1 MHPSIPSSLSNGNEG
16 GIEDNQPTNQPTQTS
31 FRFDPNPPLPHT
43 MRAPTI
49 LCWYTSTF
57 LSFHLTSAAPGG
69 RGRGREGVAV
79 AIDFGAVT
87 EKFPLPDAS
96 QQQQQQQ
103 QQVVA
108 TTAKTLQREQKIS
121 KSQRSEP
128 VRLWIDDFG
137 NIEAVPIVSKAG
149 LDDSSSSSSTEK
161 PAPATAPIRGSGSAS
176 ASTGINQ
183 QPPPS
188 QPPNPQKENHH
199 LAPPAPAPAPR
210 QQRQLQDFRTK
221 AAITNWKWP
230 SNFSSEL
237 SGILYF
243 VFGGILLLGGLITL
257 LLSLS
262 TRRRNIRIL
271 GMGHRRGRSRFSL

>member
-1 MHPSIPSSLSNGNEG
+1 MHPSIPSSLSNGIEG
-16 GIEDNQPTNQPTQTS
+16 GIEDNPTNQPTQTS
-31 FRFDPNPPLPHT
+31 FRFDPNPPLTT

-69 RGRGREGVAV
+69 RGGGREGEGVAV

-96 QQQQQQQ
+96 QQQQQQ
-103 QQVVA
+103 VVA
-108 TTAKTLQREQKIS
+108 AKTLQREQKIS
-121 KSQRSEP
+121 KSERPEP

-137 NIEAVPIVSKAG
+137 NIEAVPIVSKDG
-149 LDDSSSSSSTEK
+149 LDDDEESSSSLSSSSPTEK
-161 PAPATAPIRGSGSAS
+161 SAPGSS
-176 ASTGINQ
+176 GINQ

-188 QPPNPQKENHH
+188 QPPNPQKKTHN
-199 LAPPAPAPAPR
+199 LAPPAPAPR

-221 AAITNWKWP
+221 AAMINWKWP

-237 SGILYF
+237 SGLLYF

-257 LLSLS
+257 VLSLS

>member
-1 MHPSIPSSLSNGNEG
+1 
-16 GIEDNQPTNQPTQTS
+16 
-31 FRFDPNPPLPHT
+31 

-49 LCWYTSTF
+49 LCWYISTF

-96 QQQQQQQ
+96 QQQQQQK
-103 QQVVA
+103 QQVVE
-108 TTAKTLQREQKIS
+108 AKTTLQREQKIS

-137 NIEAVPIVSKAG
+137 NIEAVPVASKAG
-149 LDDSSSSSSTEK
+149 LDDDDDSSSSSSSTENS
-161 PAPATAPIRGSGSAS
+161 APGSS
-176 ASTGINQ
+176 GIKQ

-188 QPPNPQKENHH
+188 QPPNPPKNHH
-199 LAPPAPAPAPR
+199 LAPPAPR
-210 QQRQLQDFRTK
+210 QQRQLQDTTTK
-221 AAITNWKWP
+221 AAIINWKWP
-230 SNFSSEL
+230 STFSEL

-257 LLSLS
+257 ALSLS

>member
-1 MHPSIPSSLSNGNEG
+1 MHPSIPSTLSNGNEG
-16 GIEDNQPTNQPTQTS
+16 GIEDNQPTNQPTHPA
-31 FRFDPNPPLPHT
+31 FDLIPNPPLTT
-43 MRAPTI
+43 MRAHTI

-69 RGRGREGVAV
+69 RGGGREGVAV

-96 QQQQQQQ
+96 QQQQ
-103 QQVVA
+103 VVA
-108 TTAKTLQREQKIS
+108 AAKTLSREQKIS
-121 KSQRSEP
+121 KSQRPEP

-149 LDDSSSSSSTEK
+149 VDDDDDSSSSSSSSSSSTEK
-161 PAPATAPIRGSGSAS
+161 SAPGSS
-176 ASTGINQ
+176 GIKQ

-188 QPPNPQKENHH
+188 QPPNPQKKNHH
-199 LAPPAPAPAPR
+199 LAPPAPAPR
-210 QQRQLQDFRTK
+210 QQRQLRQLQDRR
-221 AAITNWKWP
+221 AIINWKWP

-243 VFGGILLLGGLITL
+243 VFGSLLLLGGLITL
-257 LLSLS
+257 ALSLS

>member
-1 MHPSIPSSLSNGNEG
+1 MHPSIPSSLSNGTRG
-16 GIEDNQPTNQPTQTS
+16 RYRRQTNQPTNPDS
-31 FRFDPNPPLPHT
+31 FGFDPNPPLTT

-69 RGRGREGVAV
+69 RGGREGGVAV
-79 AIDFGAVT
+79 AIDFGTVT

-108 TTAKTLQREQKIS
+108 AKTLQREQKIS
-121 KSQRSEP
+121 KSQRPEP

-149 LDDSSSSSSTEK
+149 LDDDDSSSSSTD
-161 PAPATAPIRGSGSAS
+161 
-176 ASTGINQ
+176 GIN

-188 QPPNPQKENHH
+188 QPPNPQKNLH
-199 LAPPAPAPAPR
+199 LATPAPAPAPAPR
-210 QQRQLQDFRTK
+210 QQRQLQDFRTTK
-221 AAITNWKWP
+221 GAIINWKWP

-257 LLSLS
+257 ALSLS

>member
-1 MHPSIPSSLSNGNEG
+1 
-16 GIEDNQPTNQPTQTS
+16 
-31 FRFDPNPPLPHT
+31 

-69 RGRGREGVAV
+69 RGRGREGGVAV
-79 AIDFGAVT
+79 AIDFGTVT

-96 QQQQQQQ
+96 QQQKQQ
-103 QQVVA
+103 QQVVE
-108 TTAKTLQREQKIS
+108 AKTTLQREQKIS
-121 KSQRSEP
+121 KSQRPEP

-137 NIEAVPIVSKAG
+137 NIEAVPIVEKAG
-149 LDDSSSSSSTEK
+149 LDDDDDSSTSSSTENS
-161 PAPATAPIRGSGSAS
+161 APGSS
-176 ASTGINQ
+176 GINQ
-183 QPPPS
+183 QQPPS
-188 QPPNPQKENHH
+188 QPPNPQKKNHH

-210 QQRQLQDFRTK
+210 QQRQLQDKRTER
-221 AAITNWKWP
+221 ALINWKWP
-230 SNFSSEL
+230 STFSEL

-257 LLSLS
+257 ALSLS

>member
-1 MHPSIPSSLSNGNEG
+1 
-16 GIEDNQPTNQPTQTS
+16 
-31 FRFDPNPPLPHT
+31 
-43 MRAPTI
+43 MRAPTII

-69 RGRGREGVAV
+69 RGGRGREGVAV

-103 QQVVA
+103 QVVVA
-108 TTAKTLQREQKIS
+108 AKTLQREQKIS
-121 KSQRSEP
+121 KSQRPEP

-149 LDDSSSSSSTEK
+149 LDDDDSSSSSTEK
-161 PAPATAPIRGSGSAS
+161 SAPVRDGSATASSA
-176 ASTGINQ
+176 INQ
-183 QPPPS
+183 HPPPS
-188 QPPNPQKENHH
+188 QPPNPQKKNHH
-199 LAPPAPAPAPR
+199 LATPAPAPR
-210 QQRQLQDFRTK
+210 QQRQQRQLQDSRTTER
-221 AAITNWKWP
+221 AIINWKWP

>member
-1 MHPSIPSSLSNGNEG
+1 MHPSIPSSLSNVNEG
-16 GIEDNQPTNQPTQTS
+16 GIEANQPTNQPKQA
-31 FRFDPNPPLPHT
+31 FDLIPNPPLTT

-49 LCWYTSTF
+49 LYWYTSTF
-57 LSFHLTSAAPGG
+57 LLSFHLTSAAPGG
-69 RGRGREGVAV
+69 RGGGVAV

-103 QQVVA
+103 QVVA
-108 TTAKTLQREQKIS
+108 TTKTLQREQKIS
-121 KSQRSEP
+121 KSQRPEP

-149 LDDSSSSSSTEK
+149 LDDDDDSSSSSSTEK
-161 PAPATAPIRGSGSAS
+161 SAPGSS
-176 ASTGINQ
+176 GINQ

-188 QPPNPQKENHH
+188 QPPNPQKKNLH
-199 LAPPAPAPAPR
+199 LAPPAPAPR
-210 QQRQLQDFRTK
+210 QHQQRQLQDFRTEEGS
-221 AAITNWKWP
+221 IINWKWP

-243 VFGGILLLGGLITL
+243 VFGGILISGGLITL
-257 LLSLS
+257 ALSLS

>member
-1 MHPSIPSSLSNGNEG
+1 
-16 GIEDNQPTNQPTQTS
+16 
-31 FRFDPNPPLPHT
+31 
-43 MRAPTI
+43 MRPPTI

-69 RGRGREGVAV
+69 REGEGVAV

-87 EKFPLPDAS
+87 EKYPLPDAS
-96 QQQQQQQ
+96 QQQQ

-108 TTAKTLQREQKIS
+108 TTAKTLQREQKSS
-121 KSQRSEP
+121 KSQRLEP

-137 NIEAVPIVSKAG
+137 NIEAVPVVSKTG
-149 LDDSSSSSSTEK
+149 LDDDESSSSSSTEK
-161 PAPATAPIRGSGSAS
+161 SAPGSSG
-176 ASTGINQ
+176 TKQ

-188 QPPNPQKENHH
+188 QPPNPQKKNHH
-199 LAPPAPAPAPR
+199 LATPAPAPR
-210 QQRQLQDFRTK
+210 QQRQLQDFRTEE
-221 AAITNWKWP
+221 AAIINWKWP

-257 LLSLS
+257 ALSLS

>member
-1 MHPSIPSSLSNGNEG
+1 MHPSIPSSLSNRNEG
-16 GIEDNQPTNQPTQTS
+16 GIEDNQPTQTS
-31 FRFDPNPPLPHT
+31 FRFDPTPPLTT

-69 RGRGREGVAV
+69 RGGREGGVAV

-103 QQVVA
+103 VVA
-108 TTAKTLQREQKIS
+108 AKTLQREQKIS
-121 KSQRSEP
+121 KSQRPEP

-137 NIEAVPIVSKAG
+137 NIEAVPVVSKAG
-149 LDDSSSSSSTEK
+149 LDDDSSSSSSSSSSTEK
-161 PAPATAPIRGSGSAS
+161 SAPGSS
-176 ASTGINQ
+176 GIKQ
-183 QPPPS
+183 PPPPS
-188 QPPNPQKENHH
+188 QPPNPQKKNHH
-199 LAPPAPAPAPR
+199 LAPPAPAPAPAPR
-210 QQRQLQDFRTK
+210 QQRQRQQQRQLQDFRTTER
-221 AAITNWKWP
+221 AIINWKWP
-230 SNFSSEL
+230 STFSGL

-243 VFGGILLLGGLITL
+243 VFGSILLLGGLITL
-257 LLSLS
+257 ALSLS

>member
-1 MHPSIPSSLSNGNEG
+1 MRS
-16 GIEDNQPTNQPTQTS
+16 PTI
-31 FRFDPNPPLPHT
+31 
-43 MRAPTI
+43 I

-57 LSFHLTSAAPGG
+57 LSLHLTSAAPG
-69 RGRGREGVAV
+69 GREGVAV

-96 QQQQQQQ
+96 QQQQ
-103 QQVVA
+103 VVA
-108 TTAKTLQREQKIS
+108 TTKTLQREQKIS
-121 KSQRSEP
+121 KSQPPEP

-137 NIEAVPIVSKAG
+137 NIEAVPIVEKAG
-149 LDDSSSSSSTEK
+149 LDDDDSSSSSSSTEK
-161 PAPATAPIRGSGSAS
+161 SAPGSSN
-176 ASTGINQ
+176 INQQ

-188 QPPNPQKENHH
+188 QPPNPQKKNHH
-199 LAPPAPAPAPR
+199 LAPPAPAPAPAPAPR
-210 QQRQLQDFRTK
+210 QQQQQRQQQRQLQDRTTER
-221 AAITNWKWP
+221 ALINWKWP

-243 VFGGILLLGGLITL
+243 TFGGILLLGGLITL
-257 LLSLS
+257 ALGLS

>member
-1 MHPSIPSSLSNGNEG
+1 
-16 GIEDNQPTNQPTQTS
+16 
-31 FRFDPNPPLPHT
+31 

-49 LCWYTSTF
+49 LCWYTSSF

-69 RGRGREGVAV
+69 RGGREGVAV

-96 QQQQQQQ
+96 QQQQQKQ

-108 TTAKTLQREQKIS
+108 AKTLQRELKIS
-121 KSQRSEP
+121 NSQRPEP

-137 NIEAVPIVSKAG
+137 NIEAVPIVSKDG
-149 LDDSSSSSSTEK
+149 LDDDDSSSSSSSSSTEK
-161 PAPATAPIRGSGSAS
+161 SAPDSSG
-176 ASTGINQ
+176 IK

-188 QPPNPQKENHH
+188 QPPNPQKKNHH
-199 LAPPAPAPAPR
+199 PATPAPR
-210 QQRQLQDFRTK
+210 QQQQRQQRQLPDFRTK
-221 AAITNWKWP
+221 ASIITWKWP
-230 SNFSSEL
+230 SNFSGVT
-237 SGILYF
+237 GILYF

-257 LLSLS
+257 ALSLS

>member
-1 MHPSIPSSLSNGNEG
+1 
-16 GIEDNQPTNQPTQTS
+16 
-31 FRFDPNPPLPHT
+31 
-43 MRAPTI
+43 MRSPTI

-69 RGRGREGVAV
+69 RGGGRGGVAV

-96 QQQQQQQ
+96 QQQQQQ
-103 QQVVA
+103 VVA
-108 TTAKTLQREQKIS
+108 DKTLQREQKIS
-121 KSQRSEP
+121 KSERPEP

-137 NIEAVPIVSKAG
+137 NIEAVPIVSKDG
-149 LDDSSSSSSTEK
+149 LDDDDESSSSFSSSTEK
-161 PAPATAPIRGSGSAS
+161 SAPGSSD
-176 ASTGINQ
+176 INPP
-183 QPPPS
+183 PPPS
-188 QPPNPQKENHH
+188 QPLNPQKKNHN

-210 QQRQLQDFRTK
+210 QQRQLQDRTTK
-221 AAITNWKWP
+221 AAIINWKWP
-230 SNFSSEL
+230 STFSEL
-237 SGILYF
+237 SGLLYF

>member
-1 MHPSIPSSLSNGNEG
+1 
-16 GIEDNQPTNQPTQTS
+16 
-31 FRFDPNPPLPHT
+31 

-69 RGRGREGVAV
+69 KGRGRGGEGVAV

-103 QQVVA
+103 VVVA
-108 TTAKTLQREQKIS
+108 ATTLQREQKIS
-121 KSQRSEP
+121 KSQRPEP

-137 NIEAVPIVSKAG
+137 NIEAVPIVSKDG
-149 LDDSSSSSSTEK
+149 LDDDDSSSSSLSSSSSSTDDIK
-161 PAPATAPIRGSGSAS
+161 
-176 ASTGINQ
+176 
-183 QPPPS
+183 PPPS
-188 QPPNPQKENHH
+188 QPPNPQKKNHH

-210 QQRQLQDFRTK
+210 QQRQLQDRTTSG
-221 AAITNWKWP
+221 AIINWKWP
-230 SNFSSEL
+230 STFTGVT
-237 SGILYF
+237 GILYF

-257 LLSLS
+257 ALSLS

>member
-1 MHPSIPSSLSNGNEG
+1 
-16 GIEDNQPTNQPTQTS
+16 
-31 FRFDPNPPLPHT
+31 

-69 RGRGREGVAV
+69 REGVAV

-96 QQQQQQQ
+96 QPQ

-108 TTAKTLQREQKIS
+108 AKTLQREQKIS

-137 NIEAVPIVSKAG
+137 NIEAVPVVSKAG
-149 LDDSSSSSSTEK
+149 LDDEESSSSPTEK
-161 PAPATAPIRGSGSAS
+161 SAPVRG
-176 ASTGINQ
+176 STGINQ
-183 QPPPS
+183 QPPPT
-188 QPPNPQKENHH
+188 QPPNPQKKNHH
-199 LAPPAPAPAPR
+199 LAPPAPAPAPAPR
-210 QQRQLQDFRTK
+210 QQRQRQLQDRTTER
-221 AAITNWKWP
+221 AITNWKWP
-230 SNFSSEL
+230 SNFS
-237 SGILYF
+237 GILYF
-243 VFGGILLLGGLITL
+243 VFGSILLLGGLITL
-257 LLSLS
+257 ALSLS

>member
-1 MHPSIPSSLSNGNEG
+1 
-16 GIEDNQPTNQPTQTS
+16 
-31 FRFDPNPPLPHT
+31 

-57 LSFHLTSAAPGG
+57 LSFHLTSAAPGAKGG
-69 RGRGREGVAV
+69 RGEGVAV

-96 QQQQQQQ
+96 QQQQ
-103 QQVVA
+103 VVE
-108 TTAKTLQREQKIS
+108 AKTTLQREQKIS
-121 KSQRSEP
+121 KSQRPEA

-149 LDDSSSSSSTEK
+149 LDDDDSSSSSSSSTD
-161 PAPATAPIRGSGSAS
+161 
-176 ASTGINQ
+176 GIK

-188 QPPNPQKENHH
+188 QPPNPQKKNHH
-199 LAPPAPAPAPR
+199 LAPPAPR
-210 QQRQLQDFRTK
+210 QLRQLQDFTTK
-221 AAITNWKWP
+221 GAIMHWKWP

-243 VFGGILLLGGLITL
+243 VFGGVLLLGGLITL

>member
-1 MHPSIPSSLSNGNEG
+1 
-16 GIEDNQPTNQPTQTS
+16 
-31 FRFDPNPPLPHT
+31 
-43 MRAPTI
+43 MRAPTII

-69 RGRGREGVAV
+69 RGGREGVAV
-79 AIDFGAVT
+79 AIDFGTVT

-103 QQVVA
+103 VV

-121 KSQRSEP
+121 KSQRPEP

-137 NIEAVPIVSKAG
+137 NIEAVPIVSKDG
-149 LDDSSSSSSTEK
+149 LDDDDSSSSSTEK
-161 PAPATAPIRGSGSAS
+161 SAPGTS
-176 ASTGINQ
+176 GINQ

-188 QPPNPQKENHH
+188 QPPNPPKNHH
-199 LAPPAPAPAPR
+199 LAPPAPR
-210 QQRQLQDFRTK
+210 QLRQLQDFRPK
-221 AAITNWKWP
+221 AAIINWKWP
-230 SNFSSEL
+230 STFSEL

-243 VFGGILLLGGLITL
+243 VFGGVLLLGGLITL

>member
-1 MHPSIPSSLSNGNEG
+1 
-16 GIEDNQPTNQPTQTS
+16 
-31 FRFDPNPPLPHT
+31 

-69 RGRGREGVAV
+69 RGREGEGVAV

-103 QQVVA
+103 QVVA
-108 TTAKTLQREQKIS
+108 TAAKTLQREQKIS
-121 KSQRSEP
+121 KSQRPEP

-137 NIEAVPIVSKAG
+137 NIEAVPVVSKAG
-149 LDDSSSSSSTEK
+149 LDDDNDSSSSSSTENS
-161 PAPATAPIRGSGSAS
+161 APGSS
-176 ASTGINQ
+176 GIKQ

-188 QPPNPQKENHH
+188 QPPNPQKKNHH
-199 LAPPAPAPAPR
+199 LAPPAPR
-210 QQRQLQDFRTK
+210 QQRQHQQRQLQDFRTER
-221 AAITNWKWP
+221 ALINWKWP

-257 LLSLS
+257 ALSLS

>member
-1 MHPSIPSSLSNGNEG
+1 
-16 GIEDNQPTNQPTQTS
+16 
-31 FRFDPNPPLPHT
+31 

-69 RGRGREGVAV
+69 KGRGREEGVAV

-87 EKFPLPDAS
+87 EKFPSLPQQNPDAS
-96 QQQQQQQ
+96 QQQQQ
-103 QQVVA
+103 VVA
-108 TTAKTLQREQKIS
+108 AKTLAREQKIS
-121 KSQRSEP
+121 KSQPPEP

-137 NIEAVPIVSKAG
+137 NIEAVPVVEKAG
-149 LDDSSSSSSTEK
+149 LDDDDDDDSSSFTD
-161 PAPATAPIRGSGSAS
+161 
-176 ASTGINQ
+176 GIK

-188 QPPNPQKENHH
+188 HPPNPQKKNHH
-199 LAPPAPAPAPR
+199 LAPPA
-210 QQRQLQDFRTK
+210 QRQLRQQLQDLRTD
-221 AAITNWKWP
+221 ATIINWKWP

-243 VFGGILLLGGLITL
+243 VFGGIFLLGGLITL
-257 LLSLS
+257 VLSLS

>member
-1 MHPSIPSSLSNGNEG
+1 
-16 GIEDNQPTNQPTQTS
+16 
-31 FRFDPNPPLPHT
+31 

-69 RGRGREGVAV
+69 RGRGREEGVAV

-96 QQQQQQQ
+96 QQQQQEQE
-103 QQVVA
+103 VVA
-108 TTAKTLQREQKIS
+108 ITAKTLQREQKIS
-121 KSQRSEP
+121 KSQRPEP

-149 LDDSSSSSSTEK
+149 LDDDSSSSSSSSSPTEK
-161 PAPATAPIRGSGSAS
+161 SAPGSS
-176 ASTGINQ
+176 GIKQQ
-183 QPPPS
+183 QPPPT
-188 QPPNPQKENHH
+188 QPPNPQKKNHH

-210 QQRQLQDFRTK
+210 QQQQRQLRQLQDFRTSG
-221 AAITNWKWP
+221 AIINWKWP

-243 VFGGILLLGGLITL
+243 TFGGILLLGGLITL
-257 LLSLS
+257 ALSLS

>member
-1 MHPSIPSSLSNGNEG
+1 
-16 GIEDNQPTNQPTQTS
+16 
-31 FRFDPNPPLPHT
+31 
-43 MRAPTI
+43 MRPPTI

-69 RGRGREGVAV
+69 RGRGEGEGVAV

-96 QQQQQQQ
+96 QQQKQQ
-103 QQVVA
+103 QQVVE
-108 TTAKTLQREQKIS
+108 AKTTLQREQKIS
-121 KSQRSEP
+121 KSQPPEP

-137 NIEAVPIVSKAG
+137 NIEAVPISEKAG
-149 LDDSSSSSSTEK
+149 LDDDDESSSSSSSSTEK
-161 PAPATAPIRGSGSAS
+161 SAPGSSD
-176 ASTGINQ
+176 IKQ

-188 QPPNPQKENHH
+188 QPPNPQKKNHH
-199 LAPPAPAPAPR
+199 LAPPAPAPAPAQR
-210 QQRQLQDFRTK
+210 QQRQLQDFRTER
-221 AAITNWKWP
+221 AIINWKWP
-230 SNFSSEL
+230 STL

-243 VFGGILLLGGLITL
+243 VFGGILLLAGLITL
-257 LLSLS
+257 ALSLS

>member
-16 GIEDNQPTNQPTQTS
+16 GIEDKPTNQPTQTS
-31 FRFDPNPPLPHT
+31 FRFDPNPPLTT

-69 RGRGREGVAV
+69 RGGGREGVAV

-96 QQQQQQQ
+96 QQQQQ
-103 QQVVA
+103 VVA
-108 TTAKTLQREQKIS
+108 AKTLQREQKIS
-121 KSQRSEP
+121 KSQRPEP

-137 NIEAVPIVSKAG
+137 NIEAVPVVSKAG
-149 LDDSSSSSSTEK
+149 LDDDDSSLSSSSSSTEK
-161 PAPATAPIRGSGSAS
+161 SAPGSSD
-176 ASTGINQ
+176 IK
-183 QPPPS
+183 QPPPPS
-188 QPPNPQKENHH
+188 HPPNPQKKNHH
-199 LAPPAPAPAPR
+199 PAPPAPAPR
-210 QQRQLQDFRTK
+210 KLRQLQDRTER
-221 AAITNWKWP
+221 AIINWKWP

-237 SGILYF
+237 SGLLYF
-243 VFGGILLLGGLITL
+243 VFGGVLLLGGLITL
-257 LLSLS
+257 ALSLS

>member
-1 MHPSIPSSLSNGNEG
+1 
-16 GIEDNQPTNQPTQTS
+16 
-31 FRFDPNPPLPHT
+31 

-69 RGRGREGVAV
+69 KGRGREGEGVAV
-79 AIDFGAVT
+79 AIDFGTVT

-96 QQQQQQQ
+96 QQQQQQE
-103 QQVVA
+103 VVA
-108 TTAKTLQREQKIS
+108 AKTLQREQKIS
-121 KSQRSEP
+121 KAQRPEP

-149 LDDSSSSSSTEK
+149 LDDESSSSSSSSSPTEK
-161 PAPATAPIRGSGSAS
+161 SAPGSS
-176 ASTGINQ
+176 GIKQ
-183 QPPPS
+183 QPPS
-188 QPPNPQKENHH
+188 SHPPNPQKKNHH
-199 LAPPAPAPAPR
+199 LATPAPR
-210 QQRQLQDFRTK
+210 QRQLRQLQNKKTEEG
-221 AAITNWKWP
+221 AIINWKWS

-257 LLSLS
+257 ALSLS

>member
-1 MHPSIPSSLSNGNEG
+1 
-16 GIEDNQPTNQPTQTS
+16 
-31 FRFDPNPPLPHT
+31 

-69 RGRGREGVAV
+69 KGREGVAV

-96 QQQQQQQ
+96 QQQQ
-103 QQVVA
+103 VVA
-108 TTAKTLQREQKIS
+108 AKTLQREQKIS
-121 KSQRSEP
+121 KSQRPEP

-137 NIEAVPIVSKAG
+137 NIEAVPVVSKDG
-149 LDDSSSSSSTEK
+149 LDDDSSSSSSTEK
-161 PAPATAPIRGSGSAS
+161 SAPGSS
-176 ASTGINQ
+176 GIN
-183 QPPPS
+183 
-188 QPPNPQKENHH
+188 QPPNPQKKTHH
-199 LAPPAPAPAPR
+199 LATPAQRQRQQQR
-210 QQRQLQDFRTK
+210 QQRQLRQLQDRR
-221 AAITNWKWP
+221 AIITWKWP

-257 LLSLS
+257 ALSLS

>member
-16 GIEDNQPTNQPTQTS
+16 GIEDNQPTNQPKQA
-31 FRFDPNPPLPHT
+31 FDLIPNPPLTT

-69 RGRGREGVAV
+69 RGGGRGEGVAV
-79 AIDFGAVT
+79 AIDFGTVT

-103 QQVVA
+103 QVV

-121 KSQRSEP
+121 KSQPLEA

-137 NIEAVPIVSKAG
+137 NIEAVPVVSEAG
-149 LDDSSSSSSTEK
+149 LDDDDDDSSSSSSSSSSSTEK
-161 PAPATAPIRGSGSAS
+161 SAPGSS
-176 ASTGINQ
+176 GIKQ
-183 QPPPS
+183 HPPPS
-188 QPPNPQKENHH
+188 QPPNPQKKNHH
-199 LAPPAPAPAPR
+199 LAPPAPAPR
-210 QQRQLQDFRTK
+210 QQRQQQLQDRTTK
-221 AAITNWKWP
+221 AAIINWKWP
-230 SNFSSEL
+230 SNLSSEL

-243 VFGGILLLGGLITL
+243 VFGSLLLLGGLITL
-257 LLSLS
+257 ALSLS

>member
-1 MHPSIPSSLSNGNEG
+1 
-16 GIEDNQPTNQPTQTS
+16 
-31 FRFDPNPPLPHT
+31 

-69 RGRGREGVAV
+69 RGRGEGGVAV

-103 QQVVA
+103 QVVA

-121 KSQRSEP
+121 KSQRPEA

-137 NIEAVPIVSKAG
+137 NIEAVPIVSKGG
-149 LDDSSSSSSTEK
+149 LDDEESSSSSS
-161 PAPATAPIRGSGSAS
+161 SS
-176 ASTGINQ
+176 ASTEKSAPGSSGIK

-188 QPPNPQKENHH
+188 QPPNPPKNHH
-199 LAPPAPAPAPR
+199 LAPPAPRQQQR

-221 AAITNWKWP
+221 AAIINWKWP

-243 VFGGILLLGGLITL
+243 VFGGLLLLGGLITL
-257 LLSLS
+257 ALSLS

>member
-1 MHPSIPSSLSNGNEG
+1 
-16 GIEDNQPTNQPTQTS
+16 
-31 FRFDPNPPLPHT
+31 

-69 RGRGREGVAV
+69 RGRGEGGVAV

-103 QQVVA
+103 QQVVE
-108 TTAKTLQREQKIS
+108 AKTLQREQKNS
-121 KSQRSEP
+121 KSQRPEP

-137 NIEAVPIVSKAG
+137 NIEAVPVVEKDG
-149 LDDSSSSSSTEK
+149 LDDESSSSSSSSTD
-161 PAPATAPIRGSGSAS
+161 
-176 ASTGINQ
+176 GIKQ

-188 QPPNPQKENHH
+188 QPPNPQKKNHH
-199 LAPPAPAPAPR
+199 LAPPAPRQQR
-210 QQRQLQDFRTK
+210 QQRQLQDKKTK
-221 AAITNWKWP
+221 AAIINWKWP

-243 VFGGILLLGGLITL
+243 VFGGLLLLGGLITL
-257 LLSLS
+257 ALSLS

>member
-1 MHPSIPSSLSNGNEG
+1 
-16 GIEDNQPTNQPTQTS
+16 
-31 FRFDPNPPLPHT
+31 

-69 RGRGREGVAV
+69 REGGVAV

-96 QQQQQQQ
+96 QQQQQQ
-103 QQVVA
+103 VVA
-108 TTAKTLQREQKIS
+108 AKTLQREQKIS
-121 KSQRSEP
+121 KSQRPEP

-137 NIEAVPIVSKAG
+137 NIEAVPIVSKDG
-149 LDDSSSSSSTEK
+149 LDDDDSSSSSSSTEK
-161 PAPATAPIRGSGSAS
+161 SAPG
-176 ASTGINQ
+176 STGIK

-188 QPPNPQKENHH
+188 QPPNPQKKNHH
-199 LAPPAPAPAPR
+199 LAPPTPAPAPAPR
-210 QQRQLQDFRTK
+210 QRQQRQLQDRTTSG
-221 AAITNWKWP
+221 AIINWKWP
-230 SNFSSEL
+230 STFTGVT
-237 SGILYF
+237 GILYF

-257 LLSLS
+257 ALSLS

>member
-1 MHPSIPSSLSNGNEG
+1 
-16 GIEDNQPTNQPTQTS
+16 
-31 FRFDPNPPLPHT
+31 

-57 LSFHLTSAAPGG
+57 FSFHLTSAAPG
-69 RGRGREGVAV
+69 GRGREGVAV

-103 QQVVA
+103 QQVAA
-108 TTAKTLQREQKIS
+108 TKTLQREQKIS
-121 KSQRSEP
+121 KSQRPEP

-149 LDDSSSSSSTEK
+149 LDDDSSSSSSTD
-161 PAPATAPIRGSGSAS
+161 
-176 ASTGINQ
+176 GIK

-188 QPPNPQKENHH
+188 QPPNPQKKNHH
-199 LAPPAPAPAPR
+199 LATPAQQQQQRQQR
-210 QQRQLQDFRTK
+210 QQRQLQDKRTE
-221 AAITNWKWP
+221 AAIIPWEWKSP
-230 SNFSSEL
+230 FTGVTGL
-237 SGILYF
+237 LYF
-243 VFGGILLLGGLITL
+243 VFGSVLLLGGLITL

>member
-1 MHPSIPSSLSNGNEG
+1 M
-16 GIEDNQPTNQPTQTS
+16 
-31 FRFDPNPPLPHT
+31 
-43 MRAPTI
+43 
-49 LCWYTSTF
+49 CWYTSTF

-69 RGRGREGVAV
+69 RGRGEGGVAV

-96 QQQQQQQ
+96 QQQQQQ
-103 QQVVA
+103 VVA
-108 TTAKTLQREQKIS
+108 TAAKTLQREQKIS
-121 KSQRSEP
+121 KSQRPEP

-149 LDDSSSSSSTEK
+149 LDDDDDSSSSSTEK
-161 PAPATAPIRGSGSAS
+161 SAPG
-176 ASTGINQ
+176 STGIKQ

-188 QPPNPQKENHH
+188 QPPNPQKKNLH

-210 QQRQLQDFRTK
+210 QRQQRQLQDFRTER
-221 AAITNWKWP
+221 AIINWKWP

-243 VFGGILLLGGLITL
+243 VFGSVLLLRGLITL
-257 LLSLS
+257 ALSLS